1 MVNSNSSNLAADTKA
16 GSVNYLMASSFQQV
30 DVLLNGNLISS
41 STNTYIYRAMLEFLL
56 GYDQEVKKS
65 YLSMVCYGKD
75 TATKME
81 LMAVDG
87 ANGGLKAR
95 AQCVKER
102 ELAEMSGPL
111 HCNLVSLDRLLLTGL
126 PSKIVFHQQ
135 RERFVLMA
143 DDEAEIVEFTL

>member
-1 MVNSNSSNLAADTKA
+1 
-16 GSVNYLMASSFQQV
+16 
-30 DVLLNGNLISS
+30 
-41 STNTYIYRAMLEFLL
+41 
-56 GYDQEVKKS
+56 
-65 YLSMVCYGKD
+65 MVCYGKD

-102 ELAEMSGPL
+102 ELAKMSGPL

-126 PSKIVFHQQ
+126 PSKIVYHQQ